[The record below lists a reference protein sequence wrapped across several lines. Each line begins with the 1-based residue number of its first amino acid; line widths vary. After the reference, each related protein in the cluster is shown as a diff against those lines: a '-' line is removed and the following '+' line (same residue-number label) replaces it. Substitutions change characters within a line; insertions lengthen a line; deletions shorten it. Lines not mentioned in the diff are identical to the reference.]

1 MQSELVPVGNF
12 TVHGAVMTDHESIL
26 SDAEREA
33 LSAVMQA
40 PAPAALTVLIVD
52 DPRNA
57 ADLLAAQL
65 SSHGVQCL
73 VLDDGQA
80 VLQRLKKDRTIGLL
94 ITGLHMAPVDG
105 LGLIRLIR
113 GTERAAL
120 PIVITSDEADVQDA
134 ISAMRLGV
142 VDFLLGP
149 IDMEALLALVRREL
163 GVN

>member
-1 MQSELVPVGNF
+1 MQSELDSVGNF

-33 LSAVMQA
+33 LSAVMQ
-40 PAPAALTVLIVD
+40 APAALTVLIVD

-105 LGLIRLIR
+105 LALIRLIR

-120 PIVITSDEADVQDA
+120 PIVITSAEADVQDA

-149 IDMEALLALVRREL
+149 TDMEALLALVRREL